1 MPNVTARPMVRSP
14 KTIATINNA
23 SKTIVSILLFMIKSG
38 TPLLAKNMYNSI
50 IRQYVAGVYTKIRKD
65 VRLSTS
71 FNPVQYLSL
80 KRIVQAEHRYNYRK
94 DNTADNDP

>member
-1 MPNVTARPMVRSP
+1 MPNITARPMVRSP

-50 IRQYVAGVYTKIRKD
+50 IRQYVAGVHTKFRKD

-71 FNPVQYLSL
+71 FNPGY
-80 KRIVQAEHRYNYRK
+80 
-94 DNTADNDP
+94 